1 MLSNYLTI
9 ALRNLMRRKG
19 MAFVNIFG
27 LALGMACCMLLLPA
41 VREELS
47 YDNFHLNQDRIF
59 RVYHQEQTV
68 NGEGTKYTSQPLAF
82 SPSLK
87 SEVSEVQYA
96 SRFNSANPTAV
107 KYNGTLFREVPSF
120 VDADFFRMFSFQFLQ
135 GSPDAVLNDLSNVV
149 VTKSIADKMFGEN
162 ARALGKQITV
172 LIGGETKPFSIAGV
186 IENPPNTSSIELSV
200 VVRYENIPGYQ
211 EQMQH
216 WDNVSTEVYVCLKN
230 GITQGMAERAM
241 LPVVAS
247 HYAEIIKQKKDLGV
261 KPTADGSYITKR
273 LQPLSDVH
281 FGTILNPSRNG
292 KSNVYMIVAIAGFI
306 MLIASINFINLS
318 LARSFLRSREVGI
331 RKTVGATRKQL
342 ILQFLGEALLVV
354 VFALLLSVVLAEI
367 LLPAFNSILNA
378 KHTLLIKNAGGIAI
392 VENLIFWSAMVVV
405 FLVVGVGAGAY
416 PAFYVS
422 GLQAASTLKSH
433 TQKANP
439 SRLRNILVIV
449 QFTLAVGL
457 IACTLVMRQQTDFM
471 QQKPLGYNRDYV
483 LMIPTGDGEHGREIL
498 EKFRSLVGTNS
509 NLLSMSSGT
518 KPVGRGLDG
527 SNTNSVS
534 LWNFNGGEVGGEV
547 LGVNFGYIETMQIP
561 MLAGRT
567 FDKFHQVDTSESI
580 VVNEMSA
587 RQIWNLLPEA
597 ERKRRAQNGE
607 FSPSSVLGVQ
617 IPVNE
622 PNVKLGD
629 ADYHAPLNIIGVTAN
644 YHYESLRREIKPAL
658 HVAWMNYPAS
668 YIFVRIR
675 SENVPATMAALETA
689 WKTAAPDTPWI
700 GSFIDENIERL
711 YANQRRITKL
721 TMSAASVAI
730 ALSCLGLFALAAIII
745 AQRTK
750 EIGIRKVLGASVSGI
765 IGLLTKDFL
774 KLVGIAILIA
784 LPVAWYGMNSWLQD
798 FAYKVELRS
807 VLGAVIFIA
816 TGLMAVL
823 IAFLTI
829 AFQAYRAAK
838 SNPVDALRSE

>member
-1 MLSNYLTI
+1 MLYNYFKI

-19 MAFVNIFG
+19 MTFINIFG

-41 VREELS
+41 IREELS
-47 YDNFHLNQDRIF
+47 YDNFHANKDRIF
-59 RVYHQEQTV
+59 RVYHQEQTI
-68 NGEGTKYTSQPLAF
+68 NGEGKYTSQPLAF
-82 SPSLK
+82 SPTLK
-87 SEVSEVQYA
+87 SEVSEIQYA
-96 SRFNSANPTAV
+96 SRVNSANPTAV
-107 KYNGTLFREVPSF
+107 KYNGTLFRESPSF

-135 GSPDAVLNDLSNVV
+135 GSPDAALNDISAVV

-162 ARALGKQITV
+162 ANALGKQITV
-172 LIGGETKPFSIAGV
+172 LIGGETKPFTITGV
-186 IENPPNTSSIELSV
+186 IENPPNASSIELFV

-211 EQMQH
+211 EQMRH

-230 GITQGMAERAM
+230 GITQGIAERAM
-241 LPVVAS
+241 VPLVAS

-261 KPTADGSYITKR
+261 KSAADGSYITKR

-281 FGTILNPSRNG
+281 FGTVLNPSRNG
-292 KSNVYMIVAIAGFI
+292 KDNVYMIAAIAIFI

-331 RKTVGATRKQL
+331 RKTIGASRQQL
-342 ILQFLGEALLVV
+342 VVQFLGEALLVV
-354 VFALLLSVVLAEI
+354 LFALFLSVVIAEI
-367 LLPAFNSILNA
+367 LLPAYNSAVNA
-378 KHTLLIKNAGGIAI
+378 KHTLLIKHGSEIALA
-392 VENLIFWSAMVVV
+392 ENLFFWGAVLVM
-405 FLVVGVGAGAY
+405 FLVIGVGAGAY

-422 GLQAASTLKSH
+422 GLQAASTLKSNA
-433 TQKANP
+433 QKVSP

-457 IACTLVMRQQTDFM
+457 ITCTLVMQQQTDFM

-483 LMIPTGDGEHGREIL
+483 LMIPTGDGAHGREIL
-498 EKFRSLVGTNS
+498 EKFRSLVGANP
-509 NLLSMSSGT
+509 NVLSMSSAT

-527 SNTNSVS
+527 SNTSSVS

-547 LGVNFGYIETMQIP
+547 LGVNVGYIEAMQIP

-567 FDKFHQVDTSESI
+567 FDKFHSADTSESI

-587 RQIWNLLPEA
+587 RQIWNLLPET

-607 FSPSSVLGVQ
+607 FSPSAVLGVQ

-622 PNVKLGD
+622 PNVKPGD
-629 ADYHAPLNIIGVTAN
+629 ADYHEPLTVIGVTAN

-658 HVAWMNYPAS
+658 HVAWLNYPAS

-675 SENVPATMAALETA
+675 SENAPATVAMLETA

-700 GSFIDENIERL
+700 GSFIDENIERM
-711 YANQRRITKL
+711 YRNQWRMTKIA
-721 TMSAASVAI
+721 MSAASIAI
-730 ALSCLGLFALAAIII
+730 ALSCMGLFALAAIII
-745 AQRTK
+745 TQRTK

-774 KLVGIAILIA
+774 KLVGIAILVA
-784 LPVAWYGMNSWLQD
+784 LPLAWYGMNAWLQD
-798 FAYKVELRS
+798 FAYKIDLRS

-816 TGLMAVL
+816 AGLAAVA

-829 AFQAYRAAK
+829 AFQAFRAAK
-838 SNPVDALRSE
+838 ANPVEALKSE